1 MQFLNEIFGLVKWIT
16 SQERDSIIYIRF
28 QTHYITM
35 YCYIIE
41 SFIIIRFSSR
51 VFPVGK
57 NDYYDGGFILIFSGL
72 QTANNILR
80 NVMYKISTIGCPF
93 FDDDKFSHETG
104 KQVMLAEIPGE
115 VVKFVFLC

>member
-1 MQFLNEIFGLVKWIT
+1 MGINE
-16 SQERDSIIYIRF
+16 
-28 QTHYITM
+28 
-35 YCYIIE
+35 C
-41 SFIIIRFSSR
+41 
-51 VFPVGK
+51 
-57 NDYYDGGFILIFSGL
+57 YDGGVILIFSGL

-80 NVMYKISTIGCPF
+80 NVMYKISPIGYSF

>member
-1 MQFLNEIFGLVKWIT
+1 MDYFTGAGFNYLHKVPNMLHQ
-16 SQERDSIIYIRF
+16 Q
-28 QTHYITM
+28 

-115 VVKFVFLC
+115 V